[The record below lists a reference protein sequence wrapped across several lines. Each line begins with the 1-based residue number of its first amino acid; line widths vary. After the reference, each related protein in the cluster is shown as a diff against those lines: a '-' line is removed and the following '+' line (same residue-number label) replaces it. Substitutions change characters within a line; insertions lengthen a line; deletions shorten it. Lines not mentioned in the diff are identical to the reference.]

1 MVCAPTPFGFRAPTP
16 LHDVVAWR
24 LHYSEGRSK
33 VCPAGRF
40 SDVQASSCSYCTAG
54 YYCPLAG
61 TAASAQLPCGS
72 PAVRWRWRRLSSV
85 WLAHSAR
92 AVWCLWPCACRCIA
106 RWDPS
111 PLLRW
116 LTAWLL
122 LEARP
127 RHARGSSGVAEATT
141 ASAENGSCGL
151 LAWWQPRVS
160 RTASASRV
168 HVASTAVTSSVCFH
182 AHATAPQ
189 GSYRRLQLCR
199 GASYA

>member
-1 MVCAPTPFGFRAPTP
+1 MPGWAVFRRSGIVVFV
-16 LHDVVAWR
+16 LHGGLLLSPRGHRRERSTAMRQPSGTVA
-24 LHYSEGRSK
+24 LEALI
-33 VCPAGRF
+33 C
-40 SDVQASSCSYCTAG
+40 
-54 YYCPLAG
+54 
-61 TAASAQLPCGS
+61 
-72 PAVRWRWRRLSSV
+72 V

-92 AVWCLWPCACRCIA
+92 TVWCLWLCACRCIA

-111 PLLRW
+111 PRLRW
-116 LTAWLL
+116 QMAWLL
-122 LEARP
+122 LEALP

-182 AHATAPQ
+182 AHSTAPQ
-189 GSYRRLQLCR
+189 GSYRRIQLCR